1 MRCGADCSQKLIA
14 IYESCC
20 RAEDRDQCF
29 PVGVLRA
36 ANRYYTA
43 AVVTG
48 VEAEGAP
55 RGMCLLIS
63 HKVFLSVFVWTIIA
77 VLIALSA
84 GVEVLVTLLLIGLLI
99 VRELTDGFLTAELRR
114 RMDLFIYAGLVLFV
128 VVVLRRVWLVL
139 S

>member
-1 MRCGADCSQKLIA
+1 
-14 IYESCC
+14 
-20 RAEDRDQCF
+20 
-29 PVGVLRA
+29 
-36 ANRYYTA
+36 
-43 AVVTG
+43 
-48 VEAEGAP
+48 
-55 RGMCLLIS
+55 MCLLIS

-84 GVEVLVTLLLIGLLI
+84 GVEVLVTLILIGLLI

>member
-1 MRCGADCSQKLIA
+1 M
-14 IYESCC
+14 
-20 RAEDRDQCF
+20 
-29 PVGVLRA
+29 
-36 ANRYYTA
+36 
-43 AVVTG
+43 
-48 VEAEGAP
+48 
-55 RGMCLLIS
+55 LIS

-99 VRELTDGFLTAELRR
+99 VRELTDGFLTSELRR